1 MSGFE
6 TNARLAEVLADV
18 FSLPVDQIVP
28 GLTKADVGNWDSLK
42 QMDLVMSLE
51 KEFGIALEIEDIV
64 RMDSVDNVIR
74 VLESKGVDLGA

>member
-18 FSLPVDQIVP
+18 FRLPVNQIVP

-42 QMDLVMSLE
+42 QMDLVMYLE

-64 RMDSVDNVIR
+64 RMDSVDNVIK